1 MCFGK
6 SANSGGN
13 ALQRV
18 TEEEKRKNMEID
30 KLLRKDKRMQHRQVK
45 ILLLGAG
52 ESGKST
58 ILKQMRI
65 IYSEGFHLDERKE
78 VRQVIFSNMIVAF
91 KIIAEE
97 MREIGM
103 DYMIPASHEH
113 ERVIAAAEDIGA
125 DETFPPQCLPAMKAL
140 WNDPSVQA
148 TIRRGNEYA
157 LHDNIQYYYNSID
170 RLFAQDYLPNDQDV
184 LRSRLRTTGIT
195 ETLFELGQLKYHMFD
210 VGGQRSERKK
220 WVHCFEGVHCLM
232 FVAALSGYDQCLV
245 EDKTANQ
252 MQEALLLFESIMSL
266 TWFKKSSIILF
277 LNKIDLFKEKLT
289 DKPIK
294 DYFPDYSGA
303 VDDYSAASQ
312 YFANKFRAL
321 NKTEGR
327 EIYVHFTNA
336 TDTNLL
342 KITMQSVQDTI
353 IQTNLNVLIL

>member
-1 MCFGK
+1 MCFAK
-6 SANSGGN
+6 PGGN
-13 ALQRV
+13 SLARSSS
-18 TEEEKRKNMEID
+18 EERKKNMEIEKMIRRD
-30 KLLRKDKRMQHRQVK
+30 KKAQAKQVK

-65 IYSEGFHLDERKE
+65 IYSEGFRLDERKE
-78 VRQVIFSNMIVAF
+78 VRQVIFSNMVVAF

-97 MREIGM
+97 MRELGLEYENP
-103 DYMIPASHEH
+103 DSQEH
-113 ERVIAAAEDIGA
+113 ERVIASAADIGP
-125 DETFPPQCLPAMKAL
+125 DDTFPSTCRTAMKGL
-140 WNDPSVQA
+140 WEDGAVQKC
-148 TIRRGNEYA
+148 IKRGN
-157 LHDNIQYYYNSID
+157 DYYTNID
-170 RLFAQDYLPNDQDV
+170 RLFARDYLPSDQDV

-195 ETLFELGQLKYHMFD
+195 ETLFELGQLNYHMFD

-266 TWFKKSSIILF
+266 TWFKSSSIILF
-277 LNKIDLFKEKLT
+277 LNKTDLFKEKIAE
-289 DKPIK
+289 KPVR

-303 VDDYSAASQ
+303 SNDYKAASE
-312 YFANKFRAL
+312 YFANKFRSL
-321 NKTEGR
+321 NRTADR

-342 KITMQSVQDTI
+342 KLTMQSVQDTI
-353 IQTNLNVLIL
+353 IQANLTTLIL

>member
-1 MCFGK
+1 MCFPK
-6 SANSGGN
+6 SGGGGN
-13 ALQRV
+13 ALQRSS
-18 TEEEKRKNMEID
+18 EEEKKKNMEID
-30 KLLRKDKRMQHRQVK
+30 RMIRKDKKLQARQVK

-65 IYSEGFHLDERKE
+65 IYSEGFHLEERKE

-97 MREIGM
+97 MREIGLE
-103 DYMIPASHEH
+103 YENSESHEH

-125 DETFPPQCLPAMKAL
+125 DDYFPTKCLGAMKGL
-140 WNDPSVQA
+140 WKDPSVQA
-148 TIRRGNEYA
+148 TIKRGNEYA
-157 LHDNIQYYYNSID
+157 LHDNIQYYYSNID
-170 RLFAQDYLPNDQDV
+170 RLFAKEYLPNDQDV

-195 ETLFELGQLKYHMFD
+195 ETLFELGQLNYHMFD

-266 TWFKKSSIILF
+266 AWFKRSSIILF
-277 LNKIDLFKEKLT
+277 LNKIDLFKEKLIE
-289 DKPIK
+289 KPIK
-294 DYFPDYSGA
+294 DYFPDYTGESG
-303 VDDYSAASQ
+303 DYSAASQ
-312 YFANKFRAL
+312 YFANKFRGL
-321 NKTEGR
+321 NRTEDR

-342 KITMQSVQDTI
+342 KITMQSVQDII
-353 IQTNLNVLIL
+353 IQGNLNTLIL